1 MFVNGNDLGHKWLR
15 CILSA
20 GANGKS
26 TLDNIDNIYHLQAA
40 SNVFFCHTKSKVARW
55 QHVEDWIVTTQATD
69 LWQHY
74 LNEFWILILT
84 WLCINVGFTPRALNA
99 LPTDMQAQSH
109 ESATRLGMIF
119 YITRAAT
126 WIENLRKFAL
136 NSCLSSTALQ
146 QIAGG
151 DGMIRQGSAPILA

>member
-26 TLDNIDNIYHLQAA
+26 TLDNIDNIYHSQAA
-40 SNVFFCHTKSKVARW
+40 SKVFFCHTKSKVARW
-55 QHVEDWIVTTQATD
+55 QHLEDWIVTTQATD

-74 LNEFWILILT
+74 FNAFWILILK

-109 ESATRLGMIF
+109 KSGTRLGMIF
-119 YITRAAT
+119 CITRAAT
-126 WIENLRKFAL
+126 WIENLGKFAL
-136 NSCLSSTALQ
+136 NFCLSSTALQ

-151 DGMIRQGSAPILA
+151 DG